1 MKRLGV
7 VHIISPEQAV
17 SSPGMRLVC
26 GDSQTSTYGAFGML
40 AHGIGTSEVEHMLG
54 TQTLLARKSENM
66 LLRVEEELAV
76 GCSAKDIV
84 LATIDRMRPAGGTAS
99 WRRSAAS
106 ATAARGYSADSSLYL
121 PGRALHPRHIVLHF
135 DSCRSDDDAAAC
147 RSPQSERSQSS

>member
-17 SSPGMRLVC
+17 SSPSMRLVC
-26 GDSQTSTYGAFGML
+26 GDSQTSTAFGML

-84 LATIDRMRPAGGTAS
+84 LATIDRMGPAGGTAS
-99 WRRSAAS
+99 WRRSAHSYMGLFRRFIA
-106 ATAARGYSADSSLYL
+106 L
-121 PGRALHPRHIVLHF
+121 PPSFAPTPRPHVTSF
-135 DSCRSDDDAAAC
+135 
-147 RSPQSERSQSS
+147 